1 MRFIY
6 TLNIKSFSGY
16 CLSFYMLLFAAIY
29 ICHEMSVAE
38 FRSWFHF
45 LNFAWGKG
53 LFALFVGCMVLG
65 SGSAV
70 VWLDI
75 SVGSYLIIYA
85 ALVSI
90 VSIVYRKNE
99 PELVEEMLHEI
110 ISVKKMKNK
119 AKELKTTEYVQ
130 EDHEESDQNN
140 NKIWTYVKL
149 INYHFNQNTQV

>member
-1 MRFIY
+1 
-6 TLNIKSFSGY
+6 
-16 CLSFYMLLFAAIY
+16 
-29 ICHEMSVAE
+29 
-38 FRSWFHF
+38 
-45 LNFAWGKG
+45 
-53 LFALFVGCMVLG
+53 MVLG